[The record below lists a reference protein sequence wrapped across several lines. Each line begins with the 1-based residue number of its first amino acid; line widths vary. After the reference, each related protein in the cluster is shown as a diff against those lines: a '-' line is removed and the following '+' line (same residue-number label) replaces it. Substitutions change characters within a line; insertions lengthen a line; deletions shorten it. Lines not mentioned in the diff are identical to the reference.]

1 MHKEAHDKY
10 GANVQLNIHWEFD
23 ETTEDFTDNTR
34 QYFNLSMMTDKFKD
48 EFIANSDWLRLSFHA
63 NGVQITDIKDI
74 SCRMLWR
81 KTNVYK
87 TPLFPNKRG
96 VFIYSI

>member
-1 MHKEAHDKY
+1 MYKEAHDKY

-23 ETTEDFTDNTR
+23 ETT
-34 QYFNLSMMTDKFKD
+34 D

-87 TPLFPNKRG
+87 TPLFPKKRG